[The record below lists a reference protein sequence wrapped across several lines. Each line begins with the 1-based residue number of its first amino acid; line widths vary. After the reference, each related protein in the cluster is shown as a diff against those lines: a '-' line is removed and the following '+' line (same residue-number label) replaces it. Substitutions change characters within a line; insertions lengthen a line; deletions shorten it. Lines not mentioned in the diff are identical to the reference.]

1 MAIKRPQQFE
11 TVYAGEIQDGRCI
24 GDNDQRCFR
33 LAQSPKVLAELLY
46 SVMNRN
52 LAFRQQRLKGELAHL
67 RKTAGF
73 REG

>member
-1 MAIKRPQQFE
+1 M
-11 TVYAGEIQDGRCI
+11 
-24 GDNDQRCFR
+24 FR
-33 LAQSPKVLAELLY
+33 LAQNPKVLAELLY

-67 RKTAGF
+67 RKTAGL